1 MIFIRF
7 GGVSAD
13 EPLYCPGDGPAQA
26 PQQVPIETYIDLLQS
41 VISRLAMKNW
51 HMEGCD
57 EERLLYLEFGA
68 NVRFIVHLVLQD
80 PKVLITR
87 RYNKAVEV
95 QARIQR
101 KEVTVYYSSYA

>member
-1 MIFIRF
+1 MRKGYYISSLVRMF
-7 GGVSAD
+7 VSS
-13 EPLYCPGDGPAQA
+13 C
-26 PQQVPIETYIDLLQS
+26 T
-41 VISRLAMKNW
+41 W
-51 HMEGCD
+51 
-57 EERLLYLEFGA
+57 
-68 NVRFIVHLVLQD
+68 VLQD